1 MLFKVRIFKE
11 VTEMIILKTSN
22 LEKVYGNEKNRVTA
36 LKPIN
41 LSIEEGEFVAITGP
55 SGSGKSTLLHL
66 MAGLDKATAGSV
78 LIDGKN
84 ITHMSQSHLAVFRR
98 RKIGFIFQFYNLIPV
113 LNAIENIQLPLLLD
127 GRKVDNYYIDE
138 LMGLLGIKNRK
149 THLPSTMSGGQQQRV
164 AIARALASKPSIILA
179 DEPTGNLDSSNSQEV
194 MDLLKLTI
202 RKYHQTLVMVT
213 HDEKIAEE
221 ADRIIRIEDGSIA
234 EDRAAKVHSESLI

>member
-1 MLFKVRIFKE
+1 MIFKVRILKE
-11 VTEMIILKTSN
+11 VMKMIILKTSG
-22 LEKVYGNEKNRVTA
+22 LEKTYGGEKNRVTA
-36 LKPIN
+36 LNPIN
-41 LSIEEGEFVAITGP
+41 LSVEEGEFVAITGP

-66 MAGLDKATAGSV
+66 MAGLDNPTAGSV
-78 LIDGKN
+78 SIDGKN
-84 ITHMSQSHLAVFRR
+84 ITQMSQSHLAVFRR

-113 LNAIENIQLPLLLD
+113 LTAIENIKLPLLLD
-127 GRKVDNYYIDE
+127 DRKVDNYYIDE
-138 LMGLLGIKNRK
+138 LMGLLGIRNRK

-194 MDLLKLTI
+194 IDLLKLTI

-221 ADRIIRIEDGSIA
+221 ADRIIRIEDGYIT
-234 EDRAAKVHSESLI
+234 EDRTTPTHDKSLI